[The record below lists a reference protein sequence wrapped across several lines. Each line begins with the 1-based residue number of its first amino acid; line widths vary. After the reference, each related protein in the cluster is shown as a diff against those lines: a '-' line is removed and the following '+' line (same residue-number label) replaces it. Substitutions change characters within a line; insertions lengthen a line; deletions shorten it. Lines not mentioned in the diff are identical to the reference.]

1 MVDDHGN
8 RYSGSRFWSRAYADL
23 VDNPVMLP
31 YLEELLGDPAW
42 GHAPPRLPD
51 ALRTRIRLD
60 HEDISYK
67 PPMRPEQADLGGDL
81 HGSPSNTHITVR
93 LPPSLPTHPSR
104 ARALRAAPHSCPR
117 VVVPHGGAHARGC
130 GTTTRGSVQS
140 KRHQCVPTSVPTSV
154 PKAWQEALGFLRSE
168 HVVKDGE
175 SGFMMIDGK
184 KYTSTN
190 PHPSWV
196 QATYGANVFLGVSFE
211 DSGGKKR
218 KRPWRAKVKRKTIGR
233 FETIVQ
239 AAHARALYTQTHL

>member
-1 MVDDHGN
+1 MDAEQRRQFAAKGYLIIPAALSSSALRDLNAEYDRRLATVRGEIERGAADAAEGADIHSWKSGRSGNGGFGLGWWPNRGQVAPTPALRRLLAPRSSSADDTPAPSTCLVCHLRRQESRQVVDDHGN

-104 ARALRAAPHSCPR
+104 ARALRAAPH
-117 VVVPHGGAHARGC
+117 HGAPP
-130 GTTTRGSVQS
+130 
-140 KRHQCVPTSVPTSV
+140 PTAPV
-154 PKAWQEALGFLRSE
+154 
-168 HVVKDGE
+168 
-175 SGFMMIDGK
+175 
-184 KYTSTN
+184 
-190 PHPSWV
+190 
-196 QATYGANVFLGVSFE
+196 
-211 DSGGKKR
+211 
-218 KRPWRAKVKRKTIGR
+218 
-233 FETIVQ
+233 
-239 AAHARALYTQTHL
+239 